1 MTGTSLDAVD
11 AALLAAEGQ
20 GPGLRC
26 TIEGFTSAPLDELAG
41 PLRALAEGRPVAA
54 GEIAD
59 AALRLGELCAEV
71 GSRVAG
77 GTVPDVCVIPGQTV
91 HHAPP
96 LSWQLVN
103 PWPVYR
109 ALGCPVLF
117 DVRSAD
123 IAAGGQGAPI
133 TPLPDWVLFR
143 DSSES
148 RVIVNL
154 GGFCNATALPA
165 GGAQK
170 DVRGMD
176 ICVCNQ
182 LLDRAACAAIDRPF
196 DPDGK
201 HAERG
206 TVQADPAAELQSL
219 LEAQTEG
226 GRSLGSG
233 DEAFAWVDQH
243 RTRLEPD
250 DLLATAAAAIGDHI
264 GSVCAALLPGARLLL
279 AGGGALNRA
288 LVDAIAVHGP
298 TASTAELGIDP
309 QHREAAAMA
318 VIGLLALDGI
328 PFTLPQVTGRTAELK
343 TEGAWIGRTP

>member
-11 AALLAAEGQ
+11 AALLAAEGE
-20 GPGLRC
+20 GLGLRC
-26 TIEGFTSAPLDELAG
+26 EVEGFASAPLGDLAG
-41 PLRALAEGRPVAA
+41 PLRSLAEGRPVAA

-59 AALRLGELCAEV
+59 AALRLGELCALV
-71 GSRVAG
+71 GTQVADG
-77 GTVPDVCVIPGQTV
+77 RAPDVCVAPGQTV

-103 PWPVYR
+103 PWPVNR
-109 ALGCPVLF
+109 ALGCPVFF

-133 TPLPDWVLFR
+133 TPLADWVMFR
-143 DSSES
+143 DPDRS
-148 RVIVNL
+148 RAVVNL
-154 GGFCNATALPA
+154 GGFCNATTLPA
-165 GGAQK
+165 GCTPD

-182 LLDRAACAAIDRPF
+182 LLDRAARRSLERPF
-196 DPDGK
+196 DDQGE
-201 HAERG
+201 HASRG
-206 TVQADPAAELQSL
+206 TVQAEPAEELQTI
-219 LEAQTEG
+219 LEAQTDT

-233 DEAFAWVDQH
+233 DEAFAWLDGH
-243 RTRLEPD
+243 AGSLRPD

-264 GSVCAALLPGARLLL
+264 GGVCAALLPGARLIL
-279 AGGGALNRA
+279 AGGGVRNRSLN
-288 LVDAIAVHGP
+288 DAIGAHGP
-298 TASTAELGIDP
+298 ASSSADLGIDP

-328 PFTLPQVTGRTAELK
+328 PFTLPQVTGRTQELK